1 MSEKTIKVKKRAIF
15 VFTEISKIYP
25 APKTELANWK
35 TEFQFLVCVM
45 LSAQTTDIQ
54 VNKVTSKLFKKFSKI
69 DDFANANVSEVEKF
83 ISSINFYKTK
93 AKHLVEMSKIL
104 AREFKS
110 KLPCDEKD
118 LLKLPGVGKKTAN
131 VFFNE
136 LFHANQ
142 GIAVDTHV
150 ARVAR
155 RLDLTKPK
163 DPFKISL
170 DLEKIYSKKDWYKI
184 NSTFVL
190 FGRYICKA
198 RKPLCFDCPLNEIC
212 RVGIGQKKDPQI

>member
-1 MSEKTIKVKKRAIF
+1 MKKKERAKF
-15 VFTEISKIYP
+15 VFSELKKLYP
-25 APKTELANWK
+25 NPKTELKNWK
-35 TEFQFLVCVM
+35 TNFQFLVCVI

-54 VNKVTSKLFKKFSKI
+54 VNKVTKELFCKYPDILSFSK
-69 DDFANANVSEVEKF
+69 ANLKVLEKSL
-83 ISSINFYKTK
+83 SSINYYKTK
-93 AKHLVEMSKIL
+93 ARHLVAMSNLLVKDFKGEVPIL
-104 AREFKS
+104 
-110 KLPCDEKD
+110 EKD

-131 VFFNE
+131 VFLNE

-155 RLDLTKPK
+155 RLDLTKSK
-163 DPFKISL
+163 DPLRISL
-170 DLEKIYSKKDWYKI
+170 DLEKIFPKKEWYRI

-190 FGRYICKA
+190 FGRYVCKA
-198 RKPLCFDCPLNEIC
+198 RAPLCFDCPLNEVC